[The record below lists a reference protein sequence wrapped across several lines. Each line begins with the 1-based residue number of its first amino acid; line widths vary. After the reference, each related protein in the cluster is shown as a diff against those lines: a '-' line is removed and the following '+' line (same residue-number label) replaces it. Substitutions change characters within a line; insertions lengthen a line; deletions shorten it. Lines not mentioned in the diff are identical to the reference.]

1 MPSYLILLKSLF
13 ISCAALLTEIKE
25 INEKKRK
32 EDDVLIAIAAGNR
45 RPIVPN
51 MSFEYVDSKVHEDL
65 YKIVKYSCGEV
76 CSSSDQLDKVMK
88 MWTTFLEPI
97 LGVQP
102 RSHGSTD
109 ADLIKPK
116 NGITKSSI
124 ATLGE
129 SNTTTDGVA
138 AQQGHG
144 DESKQQD
151 QAPSGV
157 VRLARLGKGVAADSQ
172 NGSHDADRTARR
184 DDEAS
189 NIAPNGRVQ
198 AAAFIT
204 DEMSAVST
212 QNMPTERSAV
222 QHNNIKANSEITPGL
237 HFC

>member
-1 MPSYLILLKSLF
+1 M
-13 ISCAALLTEIKE
+13 TEIKE

-51 MSFEYVDSKVHEDL
+51 MSFEYVDSKIHEDL

-76 CSSSDQLDKVMK
+76 CSSSDQLDKVIK
-88 MWTTFLEPI
+88 IWTTFLEPI
-97 LGVQP
+97 LGVQ
-102 RSHGSTD
+102 HQTHDTID

-116 NGITKSSI
+116 NGIAKSSI

-129 SNTTTDGVA
+129 NNTTADGVA

-144 DESKQQD
+144 DESMLQD
-151 QAPSGV
+151 QAPSAL
-157 VRLARLGKGVAADSQ
+157 VRLVRLGKGVAADSQ

-184 DDEAS
+184 DEEAS

-198 AAAFIT
+198 AAAFNT
-204 DEMSAVST
+204 DGMSAASS
-212 QNMPTERSAV
+212 QNMPTERPAG
-222 QHNNIKANSEITPGL
+222 QHKGNLEITPGL
-237 HFC
+237 QFC